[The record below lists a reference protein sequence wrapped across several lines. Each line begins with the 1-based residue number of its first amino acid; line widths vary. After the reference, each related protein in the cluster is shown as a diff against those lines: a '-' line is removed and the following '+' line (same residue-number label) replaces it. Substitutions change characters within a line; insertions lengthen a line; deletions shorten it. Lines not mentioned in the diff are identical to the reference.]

1 MTPTN
6 LTLAYKTGLWAAS
19 LATVLIVVAG
29 VTATAAIQPF
39 ATVVGFLV
47 APTFIVVMA
56 CIYATSPDD
65 RTFFGLIGLSFA
77 LMYGTLISFNYFV
90 DLTFVRQGVFDA
102 AVFNML
108 NTSSLFWVVEVLG
121 YFFMGL
127 ATLFTAFIFVR
138 GRVDIAIRWLF
149 IINGVL
155 GIGGLISYALS
166 VNISLLLGGLII
178 WDIVMPVAMALIA
191 YRFKNK
197 LSASVG

>member
-6 LTLAYKTGLWAAS
+6 LTLAYKVGLWAAT

-29 VTATAAIQPF
+29 VTATAAIQPL

-56 CIYATSPDD
+56 CIYSTASED
-65 RTFFGLIGLSFA
+65 RRFLGLMGLSFA
-77 LMYGTLISFNYFV
+77 LVYGTLISFNYFV
-90 DLTFVRQGVFDA
+90 DLTFVRQGVFDTA
-102 AVFNML
+102 IFNML

-127 ATLFTAFIFVR
+127 ATLVTAFIFML
-138 GRVDIAIRWLF
+138 GRVEIAIRWLF

-155 GIGGLISYALS
+155 GIGGLIGYALS
-166 VNISLLLGGLII
+166 VNISLLLGGLIV
-178 WDIVMPVAMALIA
+178 WDIIMPVAMALVA
-191 YRFKNK
+191 HRFKNK
-197 LSASVG
+197 LSISSA